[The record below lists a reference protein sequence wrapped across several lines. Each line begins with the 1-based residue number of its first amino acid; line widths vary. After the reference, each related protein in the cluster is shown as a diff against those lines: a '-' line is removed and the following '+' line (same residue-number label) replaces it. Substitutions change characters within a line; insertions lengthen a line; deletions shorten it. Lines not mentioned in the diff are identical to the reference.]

1 MFSVYLRDTKEKI
14 FALFSPWSFGFFTL
28 AMHVTSLERMCF
40 NSLKVMIYFCNTL
53 VIKFITLPEE
63 QNLNYLVI
71 AFVFICNLLENKPM
85 SFSLGQSL
93 WILDNIWLLNV

>member
-1 MFSVYLRDTKEKI
+1 
-14 FALFSPWSFGFFTL
+14 
-28 AMHVTSLERMCF
+28 MHVTSLERMCL

-71 AFVFICNLLENKPM
+71 AFVFVYNLLENKPM

-93 WILDNIWLLNV
+93 